1 MNVTQLHFCFFHF
14 IFFFFHL
21 HFADFRKAFHVIN
34 HNLLPK
40 KLSMCGASPDSTA
53 WFRSYL
59 EKRRK
64 FVKLGHITSEPKPV
78 RQGVPQGS
86 ILGPVLF
93 LLFVNDMPLNLDNS
107 TIDIHTYDITLS
119 LGANWNNITSFS
131 QAFSND
137 LENIEKWST
146 ENKMYI
152 NTKKTKAPLVTG
164 KRLEHKLSEK
174 TTKSFISSLQNN
186 LF

>member
-1 MNVTQLHFCFFHF
+1 
-14 IFFFFHL
+14 
-21 HFADFRKAFHVIN
+21 
-34 HNLLPK
+34 
-40 KLSMCGASPDSTA
+40 
-53 WFRSYL
+53 
-59 EKRRK
+59 
-64 FVKLGHITSEPKPV
+64 
-78 RQGVPQGS
+78 
-86 ILGPVLF
+86 
-93 LLFVNDMPLNLDNS
+93 MPLHLINS
-107 TIDIHTYDITLS
+107 TTDIHADDTTLS
-119 LGANWNNITSFS
+119 LSANWKNITSIT
-131 QAFSND
+131 QALSND

>member
-1 MNVTQLHFCFFHF
+1 MSTNCCVWNERDSITFLFFSFH
-14 IFFFFHL
+14 FFFHL

-34 HNLLPK
+34 HNQLLK

-107 TIDIHTYDITLS
+107 TIDIHTYDTTLS
-119 LGANWNNITSFS
+119 LGANWNNITSFLVKLFLMTWKIS
-131 QAFSND
+131 RNG
-137 LENIEKWST
+137 LL
-146 ENKMYI
+146 
-152 NTKKTKAPLVTG
+152 KTKCTLIP
-164 KRLEHKLSEK
+164 RKLK
-174 TTKSFISSLQNN
+174 HH
-186 LF
+186 